1 MAVAGALAGELVGRR
16 QELERVDA
24 VLSEVAGGAF
34 RAMAIRGE
42 PGVGK
47 TALLAVL
54 ADRAE
59 HRRLTVDRG
68 RATEFERGV
77 PFGIFADAFER
88 LSAAEHA
95 PAELGAL
102 TAATEG
108 GPAKL
113 DRYRLFR
120 GVRRL
125 LEWRAGGHGTV
136 LVLDDLHWADQASL
150 ELTEYLLRR
159 PARAALLVAVAY
171 RTAQP
176 SPGLADALARLG
188 SAATQL
194 VLDPLGPADVAVLYP
209 DAPARR
215 RALLHRATRGN
226 PLYLRVLAGSDEQT
240 LTVLA
245 EQAVDDRAVPEQVL
259 LDVLGAELATLDP
272 VSCLVAQTAAV
283 VGDPADRDLVAFVTE
298 LSDEAAAAA
307 FDTLS
312 RAGVMAPE
320 GPRFRFRHPLVRTAA
335 YWLAPPAWRTGAH
348 RRIAG
353 YLRDRHGPVLAL
365 AQHTERSA
373 RPGDEV
379 AVATLTDAAT
389 ATRHTAPATA
399 ARLAR
404 RALQLVPDRPEF
416 ADHRLE
422 LLMLLARVLGFSGEL
437 EESRLLLHEVIQAN
451 GPHRAEA
458 VTFCAVVYRL
468 LGRLDEAVA
477 LLTSELDRLPG
488 QGERV
493 AQALLELSGV
503 DLLRHDAAGV
513 CRHAGRA
520 LEAVTGTGNTGLAA
534 SAHAVLALGLLQRAE
549 MAPAG
554 AHIDRA
560 GWLVDASPD
569 AALLPELG
577 TVAPLVWV
585 EIHLDHHDRAQRHL
599 GRALALARGNGLAH
613 TLPYLLTVDALL
625 RTRLGQLPAA
635 LAAADEARECA
646 AIMKAAEATAMADIV
661 RLRPTLWRHGPR
673 AAQALAAEVTAAGR
687 PGGGWWS
694 DLARQSLAE
703 VHLAAG
709 DGERCL
715 AELAGGHVEDA
726 TAASYRWGLR
736 AAACTALRRLDEG
749 RHAAAEALRHAR
761 RSGLAHQLGAA
772 HHAEA
777 VVLDAEDELDAA
789 TTHANAAVRGFAE
802 AGAPVEEGVARQ
814 FLAVLHARAGRRAA
828 ARGELGRAKALFSAT
843 DADALAGSVARD
855 ERRLAGRAPR
865 PRRST
870 ENGLATLTARER
882 EVVDLVAAGLTNR
895 EVAERLYL
903 SRKTVETHLSR
914 AFAKLH
920 VRSRVDLTRRVAE
933 SD

>member
-1 MAVAGALAGELVGRR
+1 MAVAGARAGELVGRG
-16 QELERVDA
+16 QELARVDV

-47 TALLAVL
+47 TALLTAL
-54 ADRAE
+54 AERAE
-59 HRRLTVDRG
+59 HRGLTVNRG
-68 RATEFERGV
+68 RATEFERGL
-77 PFGIFADAFER
+77 PFAIFADAFER
-88 LSAAEHA
+88 LAAIHHA
-95 PAELGAL
+95 SAELDIL
-102 TAATEG
+102 TAVTG
-108 GPAKL
+108 GGTAEL

-125 LEWRAGGHGTV
+125 LEWRAGESGTV

-150 ELTEYLLRR
+150 ELIEFLLRR
-159 PARAALLVAVAY
+159 PPRAAVLVALAY

-176 SPGLADALARLG
+176 PPGLADALARLDP
-188 SAATQL
+188 AATQL
-194 VLDPLGPADVAVLYP
+194 VLDPLGPADVAALYP
-209 DAPARR
+209 EEPARR

-226 PLYLRVLAGSDEQT
+226 PLYLRALADTDEQT

-272 VSCLVAQTAAV
+272 VSGLVAQAAAV
-283 VGDPADRDLVAFVTE
+283 AGDPADRDLVTVVAE
-298 LSDEAAAAA
+298 LSDEAAATA

-312 RAGVMAPE
+312 GAGVMAPE
-320 GPRFRFRHPLVRTAA
+320 GPRLRFRHPLVRAAA

-348 RRIAG
+348 RRAAG
-353 YLRDRHGPVLAL
+353 YLRDRRGPVLAL
-365 AQHTERSA
+365 AHHTERSA

-379 AVATLTDAAT
+379 AVATLVDAAT
-389 ATRHTAPATA
+389 ATRHTAPAMA

-404 RALQLVPDRPEF
+404 RALQLVPDRAEF
-416 ADHRLE
+416 ADRRLE
-422 LLMLLARVLGFSGEL
+422 LLMLLARALGFSGEL
-437 EESRLLLHEVIQAN
+437 AESRLLLHEVIQAD
-451 GPHRAEA
+451 GPQRAEA

-468 LGRLDEAVA
+468 LGKLDEATA
-477 LLTSELDRLPG
+477 LLTSELDRLPPR
-488 QGERV
+488 GERV

-503 DLLRHDAAGV
+503 DLLRHDAADV

-520 LEAVTGTGNTGLAA
+520 LEAVAGTGNTGLAA

-549 MAPAG
+549 TAPAG
-554 AHIDRA
+554 THIARA
-560 GWLVDASPD
+560 GWLVDAAPD

-585 EIHLDHHDRAQRHL
+585 ELHLRHHDRAERHIR
-599 GRALALARGNGLAH
+599 RALALARSNGLAH
-613 TLPYLLTVDALL
+613 TLPYLLIVDTFL
-625 RTRLGQLPAA
+625 RTRLGQLPEA

-646 AIMKAAEATAMADIV
+646 TIMRATEAAAMADIV

-673 AAQALAAEVTAAGR
+673 AALALAAEVAAAGR

-694 DLARQSLAE
+694 DLARISLAE
-703 VHLAAG
+703 VHLGAG
-709 DGERCL
+709 DEERCL
-715 AELAGGHVEDA
+715 AELAGEHVEDA
-726 TAASYRWGLR
+726 TAASYRWALR
-736 AAACTALRRLDEG
+736 AVASAALRHPDEG
-749 RHAAAEALRHAR
+749 RHAAGEALRHAR
-761 RSGLAHQLGAA
+761 RSGLAHHLGAA
-772 HHAEA
+772 HHAHA
-777 VVLDAEDELDAA
+777 VVLDAEDDLGAA
-789 TTHANAAVRGFAE
+789 TEHASAAVRGFAE
-802 AGAPVEEGVARQ
+802 AGSPVEEGIARRL
-814 FLAVLHARAGRRAA
+814 LAVLHARGGRRAA

-843 DADALAGSVARD
+843 SADWLAGEVARD
-855 ERRLAGRAPR
+855 ERRFAGRAPR

-903 SRKTVETHLSR
+903 SHKTVETHLSR